1 MLLKTDQITNIDDIK
16 INFDSS
22 GLWVLNI
29 AIGVIM
35 FGVALGITIDDFKR
49 LFKNPKIVFV
59 GVLSQFI
66 LLPAATFLL
75 ILVLKPHPSFALG
88 MMMIAACPGGN
99 ISNFYSKMAGGNAAL
114 SVSLTA
120 FATLICIF
128 MTPFNLH
135 FWGSL
140 YEPTNAILKTVE
152 LNPYDIFKLVLLI
165 LGIPLIAGM
174 LVKHYHSKMASKI
187 EKVLKPLSML
197 VFVALI
203 LIAFSQNLDI
213 FTDYIHLVVFL
224 VVFHN
229 IFAFIIGFY
238 TAKAFGLNKADTK
251 TISMETGIQNGGLG
265 LLLIFGFFDG
275 LGGMALLAAFW
286 GIWDV
291 FSGMALSTY
300 WGRKKKVKSKHL
312 LKKLWYTFVIF
323 YIKTG
328 LFFYTKK
335 IKIVGKENIPK
346 KGAVLFAVNHPNGL
360 LDPLIV
366 TTNTSRTTHYLV
378 RAAIFKKPI
387 VKKFLATLNLMPIYR
402 IRDGVQEISKNA
414 EVFNDCYDI
423 LNKQQALMIFPEG
436 SHDKKRTVRILSKG
450 FTRMQVDFRVK

>member
-1 MLLKTDQITNIDDIK
+1 MLLKISQAINIDDIK
-16 INFDSS
+16 INFDTS

-29 AIGVIM
+29 AIAIIM

-59 GVLSQFI
+59 GVFSQFI
-66 LLPAATFLL
+66 LLPAATFLAIIL
-75 ILVLKPHPSFALG
+75 IEPHPSFALG

-99 ISNFYSKMAGGNAAL
+99 VSNFFSKMAGGNAAL

-128 MTPFNLH
+128 MTPFNLQ

-140 YEPTNAILKTVE
+140 YEPTNIILEQVSLDWKD
-152 LNPYDIFKLVLLI
+152 LLKLVSLI
-165 LGIPLIAGM
+165 LGIPLFFGM
-174 LVKHYHSKMASKI
+174 LIKHYHSEMATKI

-203 LIAFSQNLDI
+203 FVAFSQNLDV
-213 FTDYIHLVVFL
+213 FVNYIHHVIFL
-224 VVFHN
+224 VIFHN

-238 TAKAFGLNKADTK
+238 TAKSFGLNKQDTK

-291 FSGMALSTY
+291 FSGMALATF
-300 WGRKKKVKSKHL
+300 WGRKK
-312 LKKLWYTFVIF
+312 
-323 YIKTG
+323 
-328 LFFYTKK
+328 
-335 IKIVGKENIPK
+335 
-346 KGAVLFAVNHPNGL
+346 
-360 LDPLIV
+360 
-366 TTNTSRTTHYLV
+366 
-378 RAAIFKKPI
+378 
-387 VKKFLATLNLMPIYR
+387 
-402 IRDGVQEISKNA
+402 
-414 EVFNDCYDI
+414 
-423 LNKQQALMIFPEG
+423 
-436 SHDKKRTVRILSKG
+436 
-450 FTRMQVDFRVK
+450 

>member
-1 MLLKTDQITNIDDIK
+1 MLLKISQEINIDDIK
-16 INFDSS
+16 INFDTS

-29 AIGVIM
+29 AIAIIM

-59 GVLSQFI
+59 GVFSQFI
-66 LLPAATFLL
+66 LLPAATFLAIIL
-75 ILVLKPHPSFALG
+75 IEPHPSFALG

-99 ISNFYSKMAGGNAAL
+99 VSNFFSKMAGGNAAL

-128 MTPFNLH
+128 MTPFNLQ

-140 YEPTNAILKTVE
+140 YEPTNIILEQVSLDWKD
-152 LNPYDIFKLVLLI
+152 LLKLVSLI
-165 LGIPLIAGM
+165 LGIPLFFGM
-174 LVKHYHSKMASKI
+174 LIKHYHSEMATKI

-203 LIAFSQNLDI
+203 FVAFSQNLDV
-213 FTDYIHLVVFL
+213 FVNYIHHVIFL
-224 VVFHN
+224 VIFHN

-238 TAKAFGLNKADTK
+238 TAKSFGLNKQDTK

-291 FSGMALSTY
+291 FSGMALATF
-300 WGRKKKVKSKHL
+300 WGRKKVK
-312 LKKLWYTFVIF
+312 
-323 YIKTG
+323 
-328 LFFYTKK
+328 
-335 IKIVGKENIPK
+335 
-346 KGAVLFAVNHPNGL
+346 
-360 LDPLIV
+360 
-366 TTNTSRTTHYLV
+366 TT
-378 RAAIFKKPI
+378 
-387 VKKFLATLNLMPIYR
+387 M
-402 IRDGVQEISKNA
+402 
-414 EVFNDCYDI
+414 
-423 LNKQQALMIFPEG
+423 
-436 SHDKKRTVRILSKG
+436 
-450 FTRMQVDFRVK
+450 